1 MFGQLCGFQG
11 PAGDRREDF
20 PARSLKTQQRA
31 GGRERTPDPGP
42 VDISG
47 RRVALRPSR
56 RARP

>member
-31 GGRERTPDPGP
+31 GGRERTPDAGP
-42 VDISG
+42 VDI
-47 RRVALRPSR
+47 
-56 RARP
+56 